1 MSLRAAPGYAA
12 RGLYITLLAGETSL
26 TRPAEAWLRQETF
39 QQFLKGAA
47 MSDTMQTPQ
56 PSASREEKPRR
67 RFFRRAAI
75 AAAIAAVAA
84 GIGARAL
91 AQGGGHSGW
100 HRAGFMG
107 DQSDPAKLEE
117 HLDRMLKHLY
127 VEVDATDAQ
136 RLQLAPIV
144 KSAARDLLPVH
155 TKIHDA
161 RRQAV
166 QLLSQDTVDRAALR
180 WWRNISARRASGSRS
195 STKAGPGSS
204 GSRASPMTRSSSTSC
219 CLIWMGS

>member
-1 MSLRAAPGYAA
+1 
-12 RGLYITLLAGETSL
+12 
-26 TRPAEAWLRQETF
+26 
-39 QQFLKGAA
+39 

-56 PSASREEKPRR
+56 PSASREERPRR

-75 AAAIAAVAA
+75 GAAIAAVAA

-91 AQGGGHSGW
+91 AQGGGHWGG

-107 DQSDPAKLEE
+107 DQLDPAKLEE
-117 HLDRMLKHLY
+117 HLDRMLRHLY

-144 KSAARDLLPVH
+144 KSAARDLLPVR
-155 TKIHDA
+155 TKIHEA

-166 QLLSQDTVDRAALR
+166 QLLSQDPVDRAALEALRTEQLQLIEQASRRLTQALADIADVLTPAQRQSLAERIGR
-180 WWRNISARRASGSRS
+180 WHGHH
-195 STKAGPGSS
+195 G
-204 GSRASPMTRSSSTSC
+204 
-219 CLIWMGS
+219 